1 MGPLDVVGSG
11 FRNEQLVW
19 SACMRAKSLQS
30 CPRNFATFWT
40 GALLPGSSVHG
51 ISQARI
57 LECDALLQGN
67 PSNPGI
73 ELMSPVSPAL
83 AALFFTAEMPGKLPM
98 WFSMVQ
104 IETETSLRSIYQVM
118 LCQNTNNILVENKQI
133 LPHKMKT

>member
-1 MGPLDVVGSG
+1 
-11 FRNEQLVW
+11 
-19 SACMRAKSLQS
+19 
-30 CPRNFATFWT
+30 
-40 GALLPGSSVHG
+40 
-51 ISQARI
+51 
-57 LECDALLQGN
+57 
-67 PSNPGI
+67 
-73 ELMSPVSPAL
+73 MSPVSPAL